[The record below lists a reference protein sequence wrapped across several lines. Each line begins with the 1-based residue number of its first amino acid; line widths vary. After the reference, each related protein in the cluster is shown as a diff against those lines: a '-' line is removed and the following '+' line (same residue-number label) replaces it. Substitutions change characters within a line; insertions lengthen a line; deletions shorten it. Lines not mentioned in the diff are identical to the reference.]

1 MNVKEIVAAIKAEK
15 PEITSVYFVG
25 CGASQSD
32 LYPGKYFLE
41 ANARKLRTSLHTA
54 NEFVYS
60 TPAAVGPDSIV
71 ITCSLSG
78 GIPETVEAT
87 KKAMSLGAEV
97 IAVTIDENS
106 ALAKAAKYQ
115 IIHGFYKDYAAK
127 MEKMT
132 NVVALACEILHAY
145 EGYEHY
151 EDMQDG
157 FAKIYDLI
165 NNSVKTLLP
174 RAQAFGKEYKDMP
187 MLYVMSSG
195 ATAMVAYSFSMF
207 LMMEMQWVPSSSYNS
222 GEFFHG
228 PFEMVDKDVPY
239 LLLMNDGP
247 TRPMDARALTFLQR
261 FDAKVTTVDA
271 KDFGLSSAIKSTV
284 VEYFNPILLSGVLRM
299 YAEQLSIE
307 RNHPLTMRRYM
318 WKLEY

>member
-1 MNVKEIVAAIKAEK
+1 MNVKEIVSAIKTEK

-41 ANARKLRTSLHTA
+41 ANAKKLRTSIHTA
-54 NEFVYS
+54 NEFLYS

-78 GIPETVEAT
+78 GTPETVAAT
-87 KKAMSLGAEV
+87 KKAMELGAEV
-97 IAVTIDENS
+97 IAVTIDEKSN
-106 ALAKAAKYQ
+106 LAKSAKYQ
-115 IIHGFYKDYAAK
+115 IIHGFHKDYAAK

-132 NVVALACEILHAY
+132 NVVALACEILNAY
-145 EGYEHY
+145 EGYEFY
-151 EDMQDG
+151 NDMQDG
-157 FAKIYDLI
+157 FSKIYDLI

-174 RAQAFGKEYKDMP
+174 RAQAFGEEYKDMP
-187 MLYVMSSG
+187 LLYVMSSG

-207 LMMEMQWVPSSSYNS
+207 LMMEMQWIPSPSFNC

-228 PFEMVDKDVPY
+228 PFELVEKDVPY

-247 TRPMDARALTFLQR
+247 TRPMDARAMTFLQR
-261 FDAKVTTVDA
+261 FDAKLTVVDA
-271 KDFGLSSAIKSTV
+271 KDFGLSSVINSSV

-299 YAEQLSIE
+299 YAEQLAE
-307 RNHPLTMRRYM
+307 KRNHPLTVRRYM